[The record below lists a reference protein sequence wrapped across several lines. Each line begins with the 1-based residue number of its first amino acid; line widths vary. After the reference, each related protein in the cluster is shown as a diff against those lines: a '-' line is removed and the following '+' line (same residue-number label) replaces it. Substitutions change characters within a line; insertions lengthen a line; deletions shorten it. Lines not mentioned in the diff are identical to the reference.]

1 MATTLTADGILF
13 PSGSEL
19 VTGGA
24 PRSIRW
30 SSTTSATQVAQ
41 AGGDV
46 YHQIEV
52 VMPPAVDSNSVYLVW
67 AKSNFDDSNQGT
79 RGIGLSI
86 WVEQSNGNGNSQWV
100 SRQGEHC
107 HYISGSYDV
116 YFNQHHTVL
125 DMCGGPASGGGGA
138 YGNSPAVRAGDQ
150 RKYRLY
156 NLQNNDNMIGNVN
169 YVSYTEDASGML
181 IVVELDG
188 GSLMV
193 PGYGG

>member
-1 MATTLTADGILF
+1 MAVTLTADGIQF

-19 VTGGA
+19 ITGGA
-24 PRSIRW
+24 PRAIRW
-30 SSTTSATQVAQ
+30 TSSTSSGSAISQGA
-41 AGGDV
+41 GDV
-46 YHQIEV
+46 YANLEL
-52 VMPPAVDSNSVYLVW
+52 VMPPAVDENSVYLIW
-67 AKSNFDDSNQGT
+67 AKQNFDDNNSNT

-86 WVEQSNGNGNSQWV
+86 WVEQSNGNGNQQWV

-107 HYISGSYDV
+107 HYINGGFDC
-116 YFNQHHTVL
+116 YFHQIHTII

-150 RKYRLY
+150 RRYRLY
-156 NLQNNDNMIGNVN
+156 NLQNNDNMIGHAGV
-169 YVSYTEDASGML
+169 YQTQDAQGML
-181 IVVELDG
+181 VVMELDG